1 MLLQDSRKHLSTA
14 TVNVDSRALKHF
26 LSILLVKMPALLG
39 SPRKDAWPPFPHAHA
54 RLPTLPAA
62 TSRRCLHVL
71 KSHASPGN
79 FQPLW
84 SSRPDGQS
92 VGGPALCNFPRTTD
106 VRQGRGWL
114 DFITEE
120 IDSVCLELRVRAV
133 IFLQSHTLDAPALLK
148 RSGSVVCPWMKAR
161 GGSFTFLPP
170 DAGRGPTAQP
180 DVPAPSSGR
189 ESSRCGGLPR
199 THTHTHTWPLRGE
212 GHWRPGFHV
221 ATAMTALHP
230 SRLPAPRH
238 PPVSAVAGFVPL
250 LLPAPRP
257 VQGEGG
263 GAMGKGEA
271 PWVTSDV
278 GRGKATGGPG
288 EAGSPSGARPA
299 EVAAKP
305 RPACP
310 GCCLFSQVREHIRR
324 S

>member
-1 MLLQDSRKHLSTA
+1 
-14 TVNVDSRALKHF
+14 
-26 LSILLVKMPALLG
+26 MPALLG

-199 THTHTHTWPLRGE
+199 THTHTHL
-212 GHWRPGFHV
+212 
-221 ATAMTALHP
+221 AP
-230 SRLPAPRH
+230 SRGGALAAGLPRGHGHDGSPSLPAPCA
-238 PPVSAVAGFVPL
+238 SAPSRVRCGWVCA
-250 LLPAPRP
+250 PAAPGASPGTGGRGRSH
-257 VQGEGG
+257 GEGG
-263 GAMGKGEA
+263 GAMGDVRCGA
-271 PWVTSDV
+271 GQGDWRTRRGGVTERRTAC
-278 GRGKATGGPG
+278 RGC
-288 EAGSPSGARPA
+288 S
-299 EVAAKP
+299 
-305 RPACP
+305 
-310 GCCLFSQVREHIRR
+310 
-324 S
+324 